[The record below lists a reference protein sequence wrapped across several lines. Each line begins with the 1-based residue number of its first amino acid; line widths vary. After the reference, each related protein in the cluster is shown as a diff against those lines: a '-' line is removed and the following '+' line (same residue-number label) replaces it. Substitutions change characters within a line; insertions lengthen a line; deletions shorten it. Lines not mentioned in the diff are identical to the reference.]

1 MTIGGPTVLVM
12 FLLRKHVIWPRDNM
26 LTKEQVSQVRR
37 LIHEGLPVAHIAK
50 KIGCGRT
57 RVYKEKGQM
66 DSEARRKDRK
76 APLEHKVRHTDA
88 VGGFRERARKI
99 ELVEHLRGIKKKA
112 EEIASG
118 GDLADSEREGLVALA
133 RQCDEAIDA
142 MPSFSATDAAL
153 IGRELDARLAETSR
167 KVSTRIDL
175 DHNLAVV
182 RGRLGQLNRQLKALE
197 RKRQKAKGEVQS
209 LEQQIEARMQA
220 LGLTGELAEA
230 KQVLA
235 GLQELVNARRSMLRD
250 LDGLI
255 ELERQR
261 AFNEWLGEMVS
272 SYPMNEVERN
282 ALEAI
287 TLRRMQISFP
297 ESSSTDS
304 RI

>member
-1 MTIGGPTVLVM
+1 MTVGGPPVLVM
-12 FLLRKHVIWPRDNM
+12 FLLCNHVIWSGENI

-37 LIHEGLPVAHIAK
+37 LIQEGLPVAHIAE

-57 RVYKEKGQM
+57 RVYKEKRQM
-66 DSEARRKDRK
+66 DSEARRKGRK
-76 APLEHKVRHTDA
+76 APSGHKVRHADA

-142 MPSFSATDAAL
+142 MASFSATEAAL
-153 IGRELDARLAETSR
+153 VGKELDARLAETSR

-197 RKRQKAKGEVQS
+197 RKRQKANEEVQG
-209 LEQQIEARMQA
+209 LEQQVAARMQD
-220 LGLTGELAEA
+220 LGLIGDLAKA
-230 KQVLA
+230 KQILA
-235 GLQELVNARRSMLRD
+235 GLEQQVNARRNMLRG
-250 LDGLI
+250 LDGVI
-255 ELERQR
+255 ELAKQR
-261 AFNEWLGEMVS
+261 GFTDFLGEMAS
-272 SYPMNEVERN
+272 SYPMTEVERN

-287 TLRRMQISFP
+287 MLRRMVMSSP
-297 ESSSTDS
+297 EPS
-304 RI
+304 